1 PQVATRIGDL
11 AQNQRLTASLLTI
24 QARLRAAQVASSS
37 GKGADRFAEI
47 ADAAR
52 FTLNAAHN
60 AAVPYLPPSELN
72 GTRTDTAGFATSTR
86 GGTAYLALVDRS
98 TRAVASTFA
107 IDVGGAAD
115 TAGLVA
121 QIQAGMG
128 ALGSASLN
136 GDGTVRIAAAPGYG
150 LALGEGDSSIVATD
164 EAGHGRS
171 YGLAHYLGL
180 NDLLVRAGVE
190 PTGLQVRGDIAGDA
204 RRLSRSRLDVE
215 PGPPVVG
222 RLGGAGDNRGAQAL
236 AAAFESRVTTVTRG
250 DLPGGS
256 FRLADYAAEIVA
268 VRAGAADRAK
278 SAAANDQALA
288 DDLSTRRAEVTG
300 VNLDEELSRLVLY
313 QQAYSVSAR
322 LISITGQLFDELL
335 AIGK

>member
-1 PQVATRIGDL
+1 MLPEL
-11 AQNQRLTASLLTI
+11 ADQLGEL
-24 QARLRAAQVASSS
+24 
-37 GKGADRFAEI
+37 

-60 AAVPYLPPSELN
+60 AAVPYPPPSELN
-72 GTRTDTAGFATSTR
+72 GTRTDTAGFAAATR
-86 GGTAYLALVDRS
+86 SGTAYLALIDRS
-98 TRAVASTFA
+98 TGAVATTFA
-107 IDVGGAAD
+107 IDVGAPR
-115 TAGLVA
+115 TPAGLVGPDPGRHGRA
-121 QIQAGMG
+121 R
-128 ALGSASLN
+128 LGRRSTAT
-136 GDGTVRIAAAPGYG
+136 GRVRIAAAPGYG
-150 LALGEGDSSIVATD
+150 LALSEGDSSIVATD
-164 EAGHGRS
+164 DAGHGRS

-204 RRLSRSRLDVE
+204 RRLSRVPPRRRARAAHGRSARRRRRQSRRPGARRRLRE
-215 PGPPVVG
+215 PGRP
-222 RLGGAGDNRGAQAL
+222 R
-236 AAAFESRVTTVTRG
+236 STRG
-250 DLPGGS
+250 DLPAGS

-268 VRAGAADRAK
+268 VRAGAAERAK

-288 DDLSTRRAEVTG
+288 DDLSARRAEVAG